1 MSPVLSKPRVA
12 SLFSGIGGFER
23 GFEAEGW
30 STELQCE
37 VDPAARFVL
46 EKHFDAPIHDD
57 ISTLE
62 SLPDVECVVGGFP
75 CTNLSQAGNKS
86 GISGDA
92 SGLVDHVFRLL
103 GKQRVPWVVLENVK
117 NMVVLHDGEAMKV
130 LTSRLEEL
138 GYRWA
143 YRTVDARSFGLAQRR
158 ERVIFVASLHGDP
171 ACVLFADEGQSNLPS
186 SGDAYGFYWNMG
198 ERGVGWAVDVVPPIK
213 GIDPSLWIPGGK
225 EPLVRLTPHAG
236 EVLQGFP
243 RGWTDGSESA
253 LRRTRERWRL
263 IGNAIP
269 VPIAQWVA
277 RGIINPRDICVDSQL
292 QQGKWTAAGQGGP
305 GLPTLATK
313 ASQFPLESRARPI
326 LSFIEDGDLE
336 PMTPRAANG
345 FYTRYKRGSLKLD
358 SDFLTDV
365 RICALGL

>member
-1 MSPVLSKPRVA
+1 MSRPRVA
-12 SLFSGIGGFER
+12 SLFSGVGGFEKA
-23 GFEAEGW
+23 FEEAGW
-30 STELQCE
+30 TTSIQCE
-37 VDPAARFVL
+37 LDPAARFVL
-46 EKHFDAPIHDD
+46 GNHFDSPVHDD
-57 ISTLE
+57 ITTLE
-62 SLPDVECVVGGFP
+62 SLPEVECVTAGFP

-103 GKQRVPWVVLENVK
+103 RGQRAPWVVLENVK
-117 NMVVLHDGEAMKV
+117 NMVVLHDGKAMKV

-171 ACVLFADEGQSNLPS
+171 ACVLFADEDQPNLPS

-269 VPIAQWVA
+269 VPIARWVA
-277 RGIINPRDICVDSQL
+277 ERILGPGEIQVESCPSWSS
-292 QQGKWTAAGQGGP
+292 KWPLAAHGGP
-305 GLPTLATK
+305 GRERVAML
-313 ASQFPLESRARPI
+313 ASQFPLNPRAQ
-326 LSFIEDGDLE
+326 GVLE
-336 PMTPRAANG
+336 VVRDSDMEPLTPRAARG
-345 FYTRYKRGSLKLD
+345 FLNRYERGKLNLD
-358 SDFLTDV
+358 PNFIVDV
-365 RICALGL
+365 RIAALDL